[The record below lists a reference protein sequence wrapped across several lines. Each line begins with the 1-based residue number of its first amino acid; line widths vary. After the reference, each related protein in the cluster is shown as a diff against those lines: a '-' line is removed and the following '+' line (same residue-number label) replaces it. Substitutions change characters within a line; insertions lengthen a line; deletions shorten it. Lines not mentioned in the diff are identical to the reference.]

1 MPSAA
6 SAAAA
11 PFAGTIADVPG
22 IAIGHWT
29 DAAAATGCTVALCNA
44 SAGGDDGDDAGAV
57 GGVSVR
63 GGSPGTRETDL
74 LHPMRR
80 IQRMHAV
87 VFSGGSAF
95 GLAAAD
101 GVQRWLAER
110 GIGFPTAHARVPI
123 VPAAILYDLGIG
135 RADVHPDAA
144 AGYAAGAAAMASATA
159 SAAAAATARSP
170 VAAPLAAGSVGAG
183 TGATVAK
190 MWGMDAAVKGGFGS
204 ARCLLPGGV
213 SVGAAVAVNA
223 WGGIRDY
230 RNGRLVAG
238 PRQPDGSMCDPVAA
252 LLSSSNGAMANGSP
266 QSDAPVNTTI
276 GIVATDAPLDKMQAN
291 FVASAAHDGLA
302 LTIHPCHTP
311 GDGDT
316 MFCAA
321 TGRHPAPVDLTV
333 ITTAAVAATAQAVLH
348 AVRSATGL
356 AGVPAVGELG
366 LNSDLE
372 L

>member
-1 MPSAA
+1 MLSAV
-6 SAAAA
+6 S
-11 PFAGTIADVPG
+11 FAGAIADVPG
-22 IAIGHWT
+22 IAVGHWT
-29 DAAAATGCTVALCNA
+29 DTDAATGCTVVLCGA
-44 SAGGDDGDDAGAV
+44 HPGGNDGDDDPGAV
-57 GGVSVR
+57 GGAAVR

-80 IQRMHAV
+80 VPKMHAV
-87 VFSGGSAF
+87 VLSGGSAF

-135 RADVHPDAA
+135 RAAVRPDAA
-144 AGYAAGAAAMASATA
+144 AGYAA
-159 SAAAAATARSP
+159 SAAATPS
-170 VAAPLAAGSVGAG
+170 VAASTSALATGSVGAG
-183 TGATVAK
+183 AGATVAK
-190 MWGMDAAVKGGFGS
+190 MWGPAAAVKGGFGS
-204 ARCLLPGGV
+204 ARCILPNGV

-223 WGGIRDY
+223 WGGIYDY
-230 RNGRLVAG
+230 RSGGLIAG
-238 PRQPDGSMCDPVAA
+238 PRRADGSMGDPVSSV
-252 LLSSSNGAMANGSP
+252 LSGRVSTMATGAPPSG
-266 QSDAPVNTTI
+266 APTDSTIMNTTI

-302 LTIHPCHTP
+302 LTIRPCHTP

-321 TGRHPAPVDLTV
+321 TGRHPAPADLTV
-333 ITTAAVAATAQAVLH
+333 ITTAAVVATAQAVLQ
-348 AVRSATGL
+348 AIRSATGL

-366 LNSDLE
+366 LHSDLE